1 MLPVRQSLLELVALD
16 QNKGSELR
24 IDRDVLRH
32 VSLSVCAAASMHVDS
47 RMYRSSFH
55 QFPSCPQ

>member
-1 MLPVRQSLLELVALD
+1 MLPVRQSLLEFLALVKI
-16 QNKGSELR
+16 KGSELR

-47 RMYRSSFH
+47 RMYHSSLH
-55 QFPSCPQ
+55 LLPSCPQ